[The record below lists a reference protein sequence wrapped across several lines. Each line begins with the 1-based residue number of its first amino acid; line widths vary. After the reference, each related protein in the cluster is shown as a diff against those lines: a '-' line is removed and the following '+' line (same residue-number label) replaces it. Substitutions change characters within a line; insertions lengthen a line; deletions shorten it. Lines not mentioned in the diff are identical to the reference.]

1 MTQLGT
7 VAAGTAVED
16 HGYRPAPPGVRANMI
31 FSADGAAGFSGRAG
45 PLSCPADYQ
54 LLLALRAYADVVLV
68 GAGTAR
74 AETYGPVQLSTEH
87 RRQRRE
93 LGLSPEP
100 PPIAVVSQTGRLP
113 ETMLGASPRPILV
126 TSAQAAQSNPAA
138 GDPPCDVLVCGE
150 EDVNIAEAVGQL
162 RNRCGG
168 RILCE
173 GGPTLLDEL
182 VAADLID
189 ELCVTLA
196 PVLAGCQPLG
206 QAAAPM
212 GAPTRLHLE
221 QTLLGDGGYLYLR
234 YRRP

>member
-1 MTQLGT
+1 MLAVLCLLAAVLLGGLPAAA
-7 VAAGTAVED
+7 VDSFRLASPAAGTSLDGTFTIEVVVDPSDGEIIEGVE
-16 HGYRPAPPGVRANMI
+16 AQL
-31 FSADGAAGFSGRAG
+31 AG
-45 PLSCPADYQ
+45 PTNRVFQ
-54 LLLALRAYADVVLV
+54 LNRVDGPGLDGEQRWALQVDPLGQQPMHNGRHRLVV
-68 GAGTAR
+68 R
-74 AETYGPVQLSTEH
+74 PV
-87 RRQRRE
+87 
-93 LGLSPEP
+93 
-100 PPIAVVSQTGRLP
+100 
-113 ETMLGASPRPILV
+113 
-126 TSAQAAQSNPAA
+126 PAA
-138 GDPPCDVLVCGE
+138 GDPPYDVLVCGE

-206 QAAAPM
+206 HAAAPM
-212 GAPTRLHLE
+212 SAPTRLHLE
-221 QTLLGDGGYLYLR
+221 QTLIGDGGYLYLR